1 MRRSFCLT
9 EQYQPRIDGG
19 EMFTTVGG
27 SSVGVGQNSWG
38 WSEQRLVI
46 TVGAGQKNGRWAE
59 QLGAGHNSW
68 GLVRKVGGFKEQ
80 LGGL

>member
-27 SSVGVGQNSWG
+27 SSGQLGLVRTVRG
-38 WSEQRLVI
+38 WSEQ
-46 TVGAGQKNGRWAE
+46 
-59 QLGAGHNSW
+59 LGVAHNNW
-68 GLVRKVGGFKEQ
+68 G
-80 LGGL
+80 